1 MFPYTMQEKWWM
13 PMYAPDG
20 GDGAGA
26 TDTGTETQTETDT
39 DEQDAGAEAAK
50 AAESAEIARLKA
62 ELAKQKASL
71 DKATKEAGDAKKALR
86 AHQSAEEAAAEAE
99 KERQEA
105 IEKELAELRKERAV
119 AVTSKKVFT
128 FVQDENVSNA
138 IAGALYGAE
147 DIDAAL
153 TAIQKAWTAREK
165 ALKMEYGRIPAPGIG
180 SAEGTGM
187 TRSQLDTLAYKDRLD
202 FKQKHPD
209 EYERLMGR

>member
-1 MFPYTMQEKWWM
+1 MFMTHPTQEKWWM
-13 PMYAPDG
+13 PVYAPDG
-20 GDGAGA
+20 GDGGAAEAGDGA
-26 TDTGTETQTETDT
+26 EVETDGGQDIGT
-39 DEQDAGAEAAK
+39 DAAQ

-62 ELAKQKASL
+62 DLAKQKAAL

-119 AVTSKKVFT
+119 AVTSKRVFAI
-128 FVQDENVSNA
+128 VQDESMANT

-147 DIDAAL
+147 DVDAAL
-153 TAIQKAWTAREK
+153 TAFQKAWTAKEK

-187 TRSQLDTLAYKDRLD
+187 TRGQLDSLAYKDRLA
-202 FKQKHPD
+202 FKTEHPD
-209 EYERLMGR
+209 EYEKLMGR